1 MPSDLPDLYLAKLSE
16 QAGRFDDMLEHMR
29 KVCTARE
36 GALALEERNMLSV
49 AFKNVVSQRR
59 SSLRILSHLLKRE
72 ADMGG
77 KKTAQIQAYDT
88 KIQVELQGLCNS
100 IITLLD
106 GSLIKKAENSEAKVF
121 YLKMKADYFR
131 CARACGRAGSAR
143 ECSSSSKQQAASS
156 SKQQQQ
162 PAATSSSNQQQPA
175 ASSTAASTSSSNQPA
190 MHSQAASQQQPAPA
204 AVYSLTCPSA
214 PPSGGGP
221 AQTCPSLQSRATRSR
236 LRTRPPLRTRRH
248 RS

>member
-143 ECSSSSKQQAASS
+143 ECSSSSN
-156 SKQQQQ
+156 QQ
-162 PAATSSSNQQQPA
+162 PATSNQQPATSNQQQPA
-175 ASSTAASTSSSNQPA
+175 AATSSNQ
-190 MHSQAASQQQPAPA
+190 QRAAQQQAPA
-204 AVYSLTCPSA
+204 A
-214 PPSGGGP
+214 
-221 AQTCPSLQSRATRSR
+221 ATNQPCTAKLLASSNQH
-236 LRTRPPLRTRRH
+236 PLLYTL
-248 RS
+248 

>member
-131 CARACGRAGSAR
+131 CARDCGRAGSAR
-143 ECSSSSKQQAASS
+143 ECSSSSKQQAAAATSS
-156 SKQQQQ
+156 NQQQQ
-162 PAATSSSNQQQPA
+162 PAATSSEQHSSKHQQQQP
-175 ASSTAASTSSSNQPA
+175 TSHAQP
-190 MHSQAASQQQPAPA
+190 S
-204 AVYSLTCPSA
+204 C
-214 PPSGGGP
+214 
-221 AQTCPSLQSRATRSR
+221 
-236 LRTRPPLRTRRH
+236 
-248 RS
+248 

>member
-1 MPSDLPDLYLAKLSE
+1 MPTDLPDLYLAKLAE

-131 CARACGRAGSAR
+131 CARACDRAGGAR
-143 ECSSSSKQQAASS
+143 EGSSSS
-156 SKQQQQ
+156 
-162 PAATSSSNQQQPA
+162 
-175 ASSTAASTSSSNQPA
+175 SSTNQPTNQPTSP
-190 MHSQAASQQQPAPA
+190 SQAASQEQPAPA
-204 AVYSLTCPSA
+204 PVHSLTRPSA
-214 PPSGGGP
+214 PPSPALALHRPVRVCSPERQEVVCGP
-221 AQTCPSLQSRATRSR
+221 G
-236 LRTRPPLRTRRH
+236 RH
-248 RS
+248 VVREGIGPR

>member
-143 ECSSSSKQQAASS
+143 ECSSSSKQQAATSS
-156 SKQQQQ
+156 NQQQQ
-162 PAATSSSNQQQPA
+162 PAATSS
-175 ASSTAASTSSSNQPA
+175 A

>member
-1 MPSDLPDLYLAKLSE
+1 MPTDLPDLYLAKLAE

-131 CARACGRAGSAR
+131 CARACDRAGGAR
-143 ECSSSSKQQAASS
+143 EGSSSSS
-156 SKQQQQ
+156 
-162 PAATSSSNQQQPA
+162 
-175 ASSTAASTSSSNQPA
+175 SSSNQPTNQPTSQPTSP
-190 MHSQAASQQQPAPA
+190 SQAASQEQPAPA
-204 AVYSLTCPSA
+204 PVHSLTRPSA
-214 PPSGGGP
+214 PPSPALALHRPVRVCSPERQEVVRGP
-221 AQTCPSLQSRATRSR
+221 G
-236 LRTRPPLRTRRH
+236 RH
-248 RS
+248 VVREGIGPR

>member
-1 MPSDLPDLYLAKLSE
+1 MPTDLPDLYLAKLAE

-131 CARACGRAGSAR
+131 CARACDRAGGAR
-143 ECSSSSKQQAASS
+143 ECSSSSSS
-156 SKQQQQ
+156 SRSSRSSS
-162 PAATSSSNQQQPA
+162 SSSNA
-175 ASSTAASTSSSNQPA
+175 TNQPTSP
-190 MHSQAASQQQPAPA
+190 SQAASQEQPAPA
-204 AVYSLTCPSA
+204 PVHSLTRPSA
-214 PPSGGGP
+214 PPSPPSPALALHRPVRVCSPERQEVVCGP
-221 AQTCPSLQSRATRSR
+221 G
-236 LRTRPPLRTRRH
+236 RH
-248 RS
+248 VVREGIGPR

>member
-143 ECSSSSKQQAASS
+143 ECSSSSN
-156 SKQQQQ
+156 QQQQ
-162 PAATSSSNQQQPA
+162 PAATSSEQHSSKHQQQQP
-175 ASSTAASTSSSNQPA
+175 TSHAQP
-190 MHSQAASQQQPAPA
+190 S
-204 AVYSLTCPSA
+204 C
-214 PPSGGGP
+214 
-221 AQTCPSLQSRATRSR
+221 
-236 LRTRPPLRTRRH
+236 
-248 RS
+248 

>member
-1 MPSDLPDLYLAKLSE
+1 MPTDLPDLYLAKLAE

-131 CARACGRAGSAR
+131 YLSEFAVPSDKKSYAD
-143 ECSSSSKQQAASS
+143 Q
-156 SKQQQQ
+156 
-162 PAATSSSNQQQPA
+162 AATSYEKASIL
-175 ASSTAASTSSSNQPA
+175 ASSQLAPTHPVRLGLALNYSVFKYEAQEHHTEACAIAKQAFNDALDGLDQVDDETYKDAALIMQLLKDNLGLWQEPES
-190 MHSQAASQQQPAPA
+190 
-204 AVYSLTCPSA
+204 
-214 PPSGGGP
+214 
-221 AQTCPSLQSRATRSR
+221 
-236 LRTRPPLRTRRH
+236 
-248 RS
+248 